1 MADYKISC
9 RLLRNGGMPERERE
23 ALKYRG
29 LLPLAGELVTI
40 IIKPFEK
47 KRSLQQNSYWFA
59 MLDKY
64 VVPVF
69 REAGS
74 NWSDFDIHEEIMKE
88 LGYEKAMVKPNGE
101 IVAKR
106 IHSKTFDTKQW
117 EEFMERGRAHL
128 ATEYHIFL
136 PLPNESLTNYDR

>member
-1 MADYKISC
+1 
-9 RLLRNGGMPERERE
+9 MPKFTMIVTPEGKLPSGI
-23 ALKYRG
+23 AQTLTNHLKE
-29 LLPLAGELVTI
+29 LAGKKATIELCEA
-40 IIKPFEK
+40 KD

-74 NWSDFDIHEEIMKE
+74 NWSDFDIHEQIMKE

-106 IHSKTFDTKQW
+106 LHSSAFDTKQW

-128 ATEYHIFL
+128 AAEYGIFL
-136 PLPNESLTNYDR
+136 PLPNETLTSYER

>member
-1 MADYKISC
+1 MKLTFIVNEQGKLPQAIKNTLARVIPEMANKKVTLTLI
-9 RLLRNGGMPERERE
+9 E
-23 ALKYRG
+23 AKD
-29 LLPLAGELVTI
+29 
-40 IIKPFEK
+40 

-106 IHSKTFDTKQW
+106 LHSSEFDVKAW
-117 EEFMERGRAHL
+117 EEFMERARAHL
-128 ATEYHIFL
+128 ATEYDIFL
-136 PLPNESLTNYDR
+136 PLPNEDLTVYER

>member
-1 MADYKISC
+1 MKLSFFITEQGK
-9 RLLRNGGMPERERE
+9 LPEGIKNTLARII
-23 ALKYRG
+23 
-29 LLPLAGELVTI
+29 PTLAGKKVRLTLEEA
-40 IIKPFEK
+40 KD

-106 IHSKTFDTKQW
+106 LHSSEFNTKAW
-117 EEFMERGRAHL
+117 EEFMERARAHL
-128 ATEYHIFL
+128 ATEYDIFL
-136 PLPNESLTNYDR
+136 PLPNEELYNY

>member
-1 MADYKISC
+1 
-9 RLLRNGGMPERERE
+9 MPKFTFICSPEGKLPVGI
-23 ALKYRG
+23 ASTLTAQLKA
-29 LLPLAGELVTI
+29 LAGKKCTIELAEA
-40 IIKPFEK
+40 KD

-88 LGYEKAMVKPNGE
+88 LGYEKAFVKPNGE

-106 IHSKTFDTKQW
+106 IHSSSFDTKQW

-128 ATEYHIFL
+128 ATEYKIFL
-136 PLPNESLTNYDR
+136 PLPNEDLSNYDRC